1 MDHTHHGHRHQTQH
15 TSHGA
20 CCAGKPVATPG
31 QMTDPVCGMTVDPE
45 AAAASV
51 EHAGTT
57 HYFCSKHC
65 AERFRADP
73 AKYVATAAPA
83 ATEVTQQVTDPVC
96 GMKIDPSSA
105 AGSVEHGSAT
115 HYFCSKH
122 CLAQFQSDPAKYLSK
137 PTAQP
142 SAAAP
147 KDARYTCPMHPEI
160 VQVGPG
166 SCPICGMALV
176 PIAGT
181 GATDDSELRD
191 LTRRFWIGV
200 VLSVPL
206 VLLAMGPMV
215 GFHEPFGLTPRQRG
229 WVEFVL
235 GTPVVLWVGW
245 PILHKFWLSLTHR
258 ALNMYSLIGLGVAL
272 AYVFSLVAV
281 FAPEIFPADFREH
294 DGAVGTYFEA
304 AAVIVTLVML
314 GDVLQL
320 RAMGRTSEAIQQ
332 LLELAPNLAWRVR
345 DDGSEEQVP
354 IDKVHVGDRLRV
366 KPGEKVPVD
375 GRVLEGTSRV
385 DESMITGEPVPV
397 AKGPD
402 DKVTGGTVNG
412 NGSLVFRAERVGSE
426 TLLAQIV
433 HMVGEAQRTRAPIQ
447 RLADVIAAYFVQI
460 VVVIAVV
467 TAAVWWL
474 FGPEPRITYALL
486 NAVAVLI
493 IACPCAVGL
502 ATPISMT
509 VAMGKGAHAGILFRN
524 AEAIERMRD
533 IDTVVVDKTGT
544 LTLGKPALTD
554 FVASGISEEE
564 VLTLAASVEQ
574 PSEHPIGHAI
584 VEGAKARGL
593 VPLPTQSFAAINGL
607 GVQADVNGRRVLVGS
622 RAFLSQHGVD
632 TTAGQDKA
640 EKWRDEAKTVVFV
653 AVDGTAVGLAAV
665 ADPVKDGTPEAIAA
679 LKQAKVRIV
688 MMTGD
693 SERTA
698 RAVARQLGIEEAFA
712 EVLPADKAGRIKRLQ
727 SDGHKVAMAG
737 DGINDAP
744 ALAQADVGIAMGT
757 GTDIAMESSGV
768 TLVKGDLRGIARAA
782 ALSRAT
788 MRNIKQNLFFAFAY
802 NALGIPL
809 AAGVLYPA
817 FGLLLSPI
825 VAAAAMAMSSVSVVT
840 NALRLNNARL

>member
-1 MDHTHHGHRHQTQH
+1 MDHGPGHDAHRHHGGQP
-15 TSHGA
+15 TSRGA
-20 CCAGKPVATPG
+20 PG
-31 QMTDPVCGMTVDPE
+31 QATDPVCGMKVDPNS
-45 AAAASV
+45 AAGMH
-51 EHAGTT
+51 EHAGIKY
-57 HYFCSKHC
+57 YFCSAHC
-65 AERFRADP
+65 LERFRADP
-73 AKYVATAAPA
+73 AKYLKKSVPA
-83 ATEVTQQVTDPVC
+83 IDPVC
-96 GMKIDPSSA
+96 GMKVDPDAAAGTHEHGGMKYYFCGNHCLERFKTDPGKYLEEAAPECSSGICGASPMPLSA
-105 AGSVEHGSAT
+105 AQG
-115 HYFCSKH
+115 
-122 CLAQFQSDPAKYLSK
+122 AQ
-137 PTAQP
+137 
-142 SAAAP
+142 
-147 KDARYTCPMHPEI
+147 YTCPMHPEI

-166 SCPICGMALV
+166 SCPLCGMALV

-181 GATDDSELRD
+181 GVADDSELRD

-206 VLLAMGPMV
+206 VMLAMGPMI
-215 GFHEPFGLTPRQRG
+215 GFHEPFGLMPRQRG

-245 PILHKFWLSLTHR
+245 PIMHKFWLSLTHR
-258 ALNMYSLIGLGVAL
+258 SLNMYSLIGLGVAL
-272 AYVFSLVAV
+272 AYLFSLAAV
-281 FAPEIFPADFREH
+281 FAPGLFPADFREH

-320 RAMGRTSEAIQQ
+320 RAMGRTSQAIQQ

-345 DDGSEEQVP
+345 DDGTEEQVP
-354 IDKVHVGDRLRV
+354 IDSVHAGDRLRV
-366 KPGEKVPVD
+366 KPGEKIPVD
-375 GRVLEGTSRV
+375 GKVIEGTSRV

-397 AKGPD
+397 AKGPG
-402 DKVTGGTVNG
+402 DKLTGATVNG
-412 NGSLVFRAERVGSE
+412 NGSLIFSAERVGSE
-426 TLLAQIV
+426 TLLSQIV
-433 HMVGEAQRTRAPIQ
+433 NMVAQAQRTRAPIQ
-447 RLADVIAAYFVQI
+447 RLADIIAAYFVQI
-460 VVVIAVV
+460 VVAIAII
-467 TAAVWWL
+467 TAGVWWF

-544 LTLGKPALTD
+544 LTLGRPVLTD
-554 FVASGISEEE
+554 FVAKGVSEEE
-564 VLTLAASVEQ
+564 ALSFAASVEQ

-593 VPLPTQSFAAINGL
+593 VLRPAQSFDAVNGL
-607 GVQADVNGRRVLVGS
+607 GVRAEVDGRPILVGS
-622 RAFLSQHGVD
+622 RGFLSQNGID
-632 TTAGQDKA
+632 TTAWQDQA
-640 EKWRDEAKTVVFV
+640 EKWRDQAKTVVFV
-653 AVDGTAVGLAAV
+653 AVNGKAVGLAAV
-665 ADPVKDGTPEAIAA
+665 ADPVKEGTPEAIAS
-679 LKQAKVRIV
+679 LKHEKVRIV

-698 RAVARQLGIEEAFA
+698 RAVARQLGIDEALA
-712 EVLPADKAGRIKRLQ
+712 EVLPADKASHVKRLQ
-727 SDGHKVAMAG
+727 SEGRKVAMAG

-788 MRNIKQNLFFAFAY
+788 MHNIKQNLFFAFAY

-817 FGLLLSPI
+817 LGILLSPI
-825 VAAAAMAMSSVSVVT
+825 IAAAAMALSSVSVVT
-840 NALRLNNARL
+840 NALRLNNAKL